1 MNKIKILI
9 VEDDPNLGKILLEYL
24 EDQTRMRKRKK
35 RATILQR
42 PLIY

>member
-24 EDQTRMRKRKK
+24 EVKNFEMNLRRALNAKNKK
-35 RATILQR
+35 KK
-42 PLIY
+42 